1 MEAHSHYTVSCIE
14 SFLNTIPMMDINVNV
29 QNTIMIPDREFL
41 NWRKDRRYASTH
53 TVTARGFLV
62 QCLIRN

>member
-1 MEAHSHYTVSCIE
+1 
-14 SFLNTIPMMDINVNV
+14 MMDINVNV
-29 QNTIMIPDREFL
+29 QDTIMIPDREFL

-62 QCLIRN
+62 QCLIREIK